1 MIVAERK
8 PFAEIKEKT
17 KDYKK
22 LLVLGCGTCV
32 SVCQAGGEKE
42 VELLATELRMA
53 DKMDGREVEISELTI
68 QRQCDREYIEPIIE
82 KAKEYDAVLS
92 MACGAGVQF
101 VAELLEE
108 MPIIP
113 AVNTRFIGVTADEGL
128 WLEKCRACGNCLLAD
143 YGGICPMTMC
153 AKSLVNGPCGG
164 YKDGKCETS
173 KERNCAWVMIY
184 ERLSKQ
190 GKLDRMREGLS
201 LKDYSLQSHPARQ
214 VNEAY
219 TRPELAAAKEK

>member
-1 MIVAERK
+1 MIVADRK
-8 PFAEIKEKT
+8 PLEEIKDRI
-17 KDYKK
+17 KDFRK

-42 VELLATELRMA
+42 VELLATELRMT
-53 DKMDGREVEISELTI
+53 DKMDGRKVDIGELTI

-82 KAKEYDAVLS
+82 KMKEYDAVLS

-101 VAELLEE
+101 VAEILEE
-108 MPIIP
+108 IPVIP
-113 AVNTRFIGVTADEGL
+113 ALNTRFIGITADEGL

-143 YGGICPMTMC
+143 YGSICPMTMC

-190 GKLDRMREGLS
+190 GKLDKMREPPA
-201 LKDYSLQSHPARQ
+201 LKDYSVQSHPAQQ

-219 TRPELAAAKEK
+219 TKPGLSATESR

>member
-1 MIVAERK
+1 
-8 PFAEIKEKT
+8 
-17 KDYKK
+17 
-22 LLVLGCGTCV
+22 
-32 SVCQAGGEKE
+32 
-42 VELLATELRMA
+42 
-53 DKMDGREVEISELTI
+53 
-68 QRQCDREYIEPIIE
+68 
-82 KAKEYDAVLS
+82 

-101 VAELLEE
+101 VAEILEDK
-108 MPIIP
+108 PIIP

-143 YGGICPMTMC
+143 YGDICPMTMC

-190 GKLDRMREGLS
+190 GQLDKMRQPPT
-201 LKDYSLQSHPARQ
+201 LKEYSTQSHPARQ

-219 TRPELAAAKEK
+219 TKPELSAKEK